1 MNALPPRT
9 LVILAAALGW
19 NLMEKHRPRTRLVF
33 RPVAPGPL
41 SLTCPSQATLRTAR
55 PPADHGVIASGWHHR
70 DLAPTTELRQLQ
82 YA

>member
-33 RPVAPGPL
+33 RPVAPGP
-41 SLTCPSQATLRTAR
+41 SRRQHHCSASAMLRTMSL
-55 PPADHGVIASGWHHR
+55 I
-70 DLAPTTELRQLQ
+70 LR
-82 YA
+82 